1 MGIQC
6 RIMPSTRPWAFY
18 IIANRHKTY
27 AGVSPDPIRR
37 LRQHNGEITGGAKY
51 TTSAGPGWYHVCII
65 EGFPESRNALQFEW
79 AVKHER
85 PRGQG
90 GLEARIKKLY
100 RVLEKERWTS
110 NAPVAQDVPL
120 ALKWFVDPPSMR
132 SLPPYIGVQFVSSPL
147 LRDPLSTQIQPC
159 KSRDPVDRST
169 DVSKCLLGGVVDSQV
184 SADTCADDRSA
195 HEQ

>member
-1 MGIQC
+1 
-6 RIMPSTRPWAFY
+6 MPSTRPWAFY

-37 LRQHNGEITGGAKY
+37 LRQHNGEIAGGAKY

-85 PRGQG
+85 PRGHG
-90 GLEARIKKLY
+90 GLGARIKKLY
-100 RVLEKERWTS
+100 RVLEKQRWTS
-110 NAPVAQDVPL
+110 NAPVAQDIPL
-120 ALKWFVDPPSMR
+120 TLKWFVDPPDIR

-147 LRDPLSTQIQPC
+147 LRDPLPTQVQPC
-159 KSRDPVDRST
+159 ESGDSVDGSA
-169 DVSKCLLGGVVDSQV
+169 DVGNALLRGVVDSQV
-184 SADTCADDRSA
+184 RAEARADDCSA